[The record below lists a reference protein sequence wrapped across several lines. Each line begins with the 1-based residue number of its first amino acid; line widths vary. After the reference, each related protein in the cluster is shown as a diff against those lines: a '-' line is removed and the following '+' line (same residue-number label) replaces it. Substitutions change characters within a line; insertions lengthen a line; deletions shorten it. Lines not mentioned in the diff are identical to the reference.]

1 MKYEQ
6 TVAAVNQVIGQYRM
20 SLTLRQIYYRLVAQ
34 GLIPNKRTSYN
45 GLSAQLV
52 TARENGDV
60 DETNIVDRSRSIN
73 DTSFD
78 SPADFLEAVE
88 YTAKSKYMSRFWA
101 SQGKYVEVW
110 VEKDALSQVL
120 AGAIRAFNTVVCPSR
135 GYSSFSYIKEAAAR
149 FNRHTRDLDDAQ
161 VVILHF
167 TDHDPSGID
176 MSRDLQSRFRQ
187 YAEADVKVRR
197 IALTSEQV
205 EQFNLLPNPTKLSDS
220 RSPAYEARFGN
231 ECWELDAIPPDELV
245 RIVQAA
251 VEDEIVDNGAWDEV
265 VQGEAD
271 VRKEIQK
278 VLAEMKAKY
287 EGGK

>member
-6 TVAAVNQVIGQYRM
+6 TVAAVNNVIGQYRM
-20 SLTLRQIYYRLVAQ
+20 ALTLRQIYYRLVAG
-34 GLIPNKRTSYN
+34 GLIPNRRTSYN

-60 DETNIVDRSRSIN
+60 DEAQIVDRSRSIN
-73 DTSFD
+73 DNSFD
-78 SPADFLEAVE
+78 SPADFLDAVE
-88 YTAKSKYMSRFWA
+88 YTAREKFMSRFWA
-101 SQGKYVEVW
+101 TQGKYVEIW

-120 AGAIRAFNTVVCPSR
+120 SGAIRDFNTVVCPSR
-135 GYSSFSYIKEAAAR
+135 GYSSFSYIKDAANR
-149 FNRHTRDLDDAQ
+149 FNRHTADLDEAQ

-176 MSRDLQSRFRQ
+176 MSRDLQARFSS
-187 YAEADVKVRR
+187 YSSVDVQVKR

-220 RSPAYEARFGN
+220 RSPAYEARFGS
-231 ECWELDAIPPDELV
+231 ECWELDAIPPDQLV
-245 RIVQAA
+245 RIVQEA
-251 VEDEIVDNGAWDEV
+251 VEEERTDPDAWDEAV
-265 VQGEAD
+265 EKEAE
-271 VRKEIQK
+271 VRKDIRK
-278 VLAEMKAKY
+278 HLAEMKAKY